1 MSAHIKACY
10 CPECN
15 NPITHIEVETAQ
27 TDLCAT
33 QPTAR
38 GERLTATA
46 AKLYELRLQLANLI
60 HDLSLAGD
68 LVAGLHATACHEELL
83 KAINHFEQRHPEIV

>member
-1 MSAHIKACY
+1 MSEHIKACY

-15 NPITHIEVETAQ
+15 KSITHVEVETAQ
-27 TDLCAT
+27 TDLCGT

-46 AKLYELRLQLANLI
+46 AKLYELRLQMATLI

-68 LVAGLHATACHEELL
+68 LVAGLHATAAHEELL
-83 KAINHFEQRHPEIV
+83 KTIHHFEQRHPEVI

>member
-1 MSAHIKACY
+1 MSR
-10 CPECN
+10 
-15 NPITHIEVETAQ
+15 TIEDPQ
-27 TDLCAT
+27 RDLCGT